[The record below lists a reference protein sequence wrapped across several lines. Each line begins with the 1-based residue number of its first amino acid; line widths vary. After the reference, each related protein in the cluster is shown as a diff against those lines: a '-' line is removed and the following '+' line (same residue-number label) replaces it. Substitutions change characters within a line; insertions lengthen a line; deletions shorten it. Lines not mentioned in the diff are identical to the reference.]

1 LDLEYRTVE
10 FDKKVSFPF
19 RIPSGYKEIKLDEK
33 K

>member
-1 LDLEYRTVE
+1 VE